1 LGSSCIWARGE
12 TPESCYLFVIIAGIW
27 LCDKPKR
34 MPKLSVMDL
43 LTVFASALLI
53 GLSIAAPVG
62 PIGLL
67 TIQRSL
73 EHGPRAGLATGLGAA
88 AADAVYGAVGA
99 YGVSWLVGAL
109 VAARVPLAIFGAA
122 FLLWMA
128 LGLVRAQAAEA
139 AAASAPARNGWQYF
153 ATTFM
158 LTLSNPATI
167 FSFIAVF
174 GTLAGR
180 SAVDAPGTMVLGVLA
195 GSALWWLFLSSA
207 VGRLRERFDS
217 RWRRRVN
224 LASASVLAA
233 FALWQLGSL
242 F

>member
-1 LGSSCIWARGE
+1 MEWTALFLSS
-12 TPESCYLFVIIAGIW
+12 
-27 LCDKPKR
+27 
-34 MPKLSVMDL
+34 
-43 LTVFASALLI
+43 LLI

-73 EHGPRAGLATGLGAA
+73 DHGARAGLATGLGAA

-99 YGVSWLVGAL
+99 YGVTWLVDTL
-109 VAARVPLAIFGAA
+109 VAARVPLALFGGA

-128 LGLVRAQAAEA
+128 WTLVRAPLADRA
-139 AAASAPARNGWQYF
+139 AAPAPAGSALQYF
-153 ATTFM
+153 AGTFV

-167 FSFIAVF
+167 FSFIAIF
-174 GTLAGR
+174 GAMSAGGR
-180 SAVDAPGTMVLGVLA
+180 ASVSAPALMVAGVLI

-207 VGRLRERFDS
+207 VGRLRGRFDA

-224 LASASVLAA
+224 LFSAAVLAG
-233 FALWQLGSL
+233 FALWQLATLVVGG
-242 F
+242 